1 LRSASNAYDSWAIAE
16 APVGNCDGK
25 VHWSLTSR
33 DLRARAPIG
42 WGFRYFLVPETS
54 GRRCVLG
61 YTFINIS
68 RPEEPSKK
76 SYWKLWL
83 VCIFAVLTVAFLH
96 WGGYLLV
103 ADGAVPQHV
112 DAAVVLQGSIASV
125 RARTAAAMA
134 LLQQGSANRV
144 AISVPRESYWG
155 EEIPPIARPY
165 LERKYGAE
173 LAGRVDFCSTE
184 PDVISTQQEAQA
196 LSTCIQEHG
205 WKSIALLTSNYQSR
219 RVGMIWRRTLPK
231 GDTSVYVSV
240 EGVPDPDY
248 QPRGWWRQR
257 LYVETWLRESAKLA
271 WASL

>member
-1 LRSASNAYDSWAIAE
+1 M
-16 APVGNCDGK
+16 
-25 VHWSLTSR
+25 
-33 DLRARAPIG
+33 
-42 WGFRYFLVPETS
+42 
-54 GRRCVLG
+54 G

-68 RPEEPSKK
+68 RDEEPSEK

-83 VCIFAVLTVAFLH
+83 VAIFVVLTVCFLR

-103 ADGAVPQHV
+103 AGDSVQEHV
-112 DAAVVLQGSIASV
+112 DAAVVLQGSIGAEN
-125 RARTAAAMA
+125 ARTAAAMA
-134 LLQQGSANRV
+134 LLQRGSANRV

-155 EEIPPIARPY
+155 QEIPPIARPY
-165 LERKYGAE
+165 LEKKYGTE

-184 PDVISTQQEAQA
+184 PDLTSAQQEAQA

-219 RVGMIWRRTLPK
+219 RVGMVWRKTLPTA
-231 GDTSVYVSV
+231 DQSVRVSV
-240 EGVPDPDY
+240 ESLSDPDY

-257 LYVETWLRESAKLA
+257 HYAETWLRESAKLA